1 MKHSIDT
8 YRLYSSEKIFSFC
21 IRVRVTMK
29 DEVDIEVLR
38 KSINTAMRRYP
49 YFAKEVVL
57 GEDGGYDLIPN
68 KRDVVV
74 LETREKLPNLC
85 SEEVNRHLLY
95 LDCKGRD
102 IFFNISHSMCGGKG
116 MMPWLQTTLYQYV
129 ADKYGITPDA
139 PGIRKPD
146 SELLPGETDEPTLDM
161 LINEEP
167 IYTYKSKKPVVM
179 LLDYLNGMYNPFK
192 RDPIYYQ
199 FTFEQS
205 DIMVFA
211 RNNDSSV
218 AAFFLMTLAMALNKV
233 LPEKYKVIG
242 GETAHFPGADI
253 GLPNSYHD
261 LLSHV
266 HIDYDRKFFDYD
278 VEKLGTYTRSQ
289 IILQAD
295 PTVSN
300 YQLRKHFS
308 FLEEIDKISGQKNKI
323 AAYAKTDPSKGKEA
337 QHGTFISNY
346 TGRAD
351 FGEVADYIESY
362 FAMVDG
368 HLLLETLSMSDKIFI
383 SFMQLI
389 RDTKYVNAFCEV
401 MDELGIS
408 YKMEGPFPN
417 IRPKHQLPQE

>member
-1 MKHSIDT
+1 MKYSIDT
-8 YRLYSSEKIFSFC
+8 YRLYSSEMIFSFC

-29 DEVDIEVLR
+29 DEVDINVLR
-38 KSINTAMRRYP
+38 KSVNTAMKRYP
-49 YFAKEVVL
+49 YFAREVVI
-57 GEDGGYDLIPN
+57 GDDGGYDLIPN
-68 KRDVVV
+68 KREVVV
-74 LETREKLPNLC
+74 LETPKRLPDFC

-95 LDCKGRD
+95 VDCTGRD

-116 MMPWLQTTLYQYV
+116 MLPWLQTTLYQYV
-129 ADKYGITPDA
+129 VDKYGVIPNA

-146 SELLPGETDEPTLDM
+146 SDLLPGETTEPSLDM
-161 LINEEP
+161 LLSDKP
-167 IYTYKSKKPVVM
+167 IYEYKSKKPVVM
-179 LLDYLNGMYNPFK
+179 LLDYLNGMFNPFM

-199 FTFEQS
+199 FTFKQS
-205 DIMVFA
+205 DIMAFSKK
-211 RNNDSSV
+211 NDSSV
-218 AAFFLMTLAMALNKV
+218 AAFFLMTLAMALNKI
-233 LPEKYKVIG
+233 LPERYKVIG

-261 LLSHV
+261 LLTHV
-266 HIDYDRKFFDYD
+266 HIDYERKFFDYD
-278 VEKLGTYTRSQ
+278 IEKLGTYTRSQ

-300 YQLRKHFS
+300 HQLRKHFS
-308 FLEEIDKISGQKNKI
+308 FLEEVDAVSGLKNKI
-323 AAYAKTDPSKGKEA
+323 SVYAKKDPSKSAEA

-346 TGRAD
+346 TGWAD
-351 FGEVADYIESY
+351 FGEVANYIESY

-368 HLLLETLSMSDKIFI
+368 HLLLEALSMSDKIFL

-389 RDTKYVNAFCEV
+389 REPKYVNAFCEV